1 MKSITREDT
10 LITADPALL
19 EAKAA
24 EAVRLLAAMA
34 NTKRLMALCHL
45 LQGEKPVG
53 PLAELVGLAPSAM
66 SQHLARMRD
75 LRLVETR
82 RDGQTIFYRL
92 ASAEVRAVL
101 DTLYRLYC
109 APSG

>member
-1 MKSITREDT
+1 MKIITPEDSF
-10 LITADPALL
+10 IAPDPASL
-19 EAKAA
+19 EAKAE
-24 EAVRLLAAMA
+24 EAARMLAAMA

-45 LQGEKPVG
+45 LEGEKPVG

-82 RDGQTIFYRL
+82 REGQTIYYRL

-101 DTLYRLYC
+101 DTLYRVYC